1 MVTSKSAINSDRK
14 SDAFVRAFDLLED
27 FEKKANPYRF
37 FYQDFPVWLAL
48 RQSIYLLLVNELAPS
63 SNLDCGSISRSK
75 KMASLL
81 RLLLVKARYINRALI
96 FNLKR
101 IRNKYMVCSAEIARK
116 KIGLNEDINIFIDPL
131 RTLHE
136 DVQGV
141 EFISHPHFQ
150 KSNDRYHTLKAFDL
164 YLLRSIAFG
173 LKPMSGRLLRRTF
186 AFDDKVKINL
196 SKIGITNKTL
206 EILINNFIN
215 DFEFITCYWNFIFK
229 YARPKIVAS
238 IDWYSVGNM
247 LMIYSANK
255 HNIPTIE
262 LVHGLINREHIGYIF
277 KNVEESN
284 RLSMA
289 LPQYVI
295 THGKLQKDIM
305 LNEGT
310 LWTEEHLLDMGF
322 PWLEYFLKHI
332 TIKKDELKKKLKLIS
347 ECNILTITSQEPL
360 QSVLNDMLLQLE
372 IPVDWHVV
380 IKLHPA
386 EVRTWEH
393 GYSGLLKKDGLSF
406 VNDNQ
411 ISFYELLAI
420 SNAHAS
426 FYSSTLWEAP
436 FFGVSNYIIDYS
448 TKHMVDDIVKLG
460 LAKVSTLQ
468 KIFHDDFKPI
478 NESIEYV
485 FSNSQGGSA
494 KKIIEF
500 FAKVSSKE

>member
-1 MVTSKSAINSDRK
+1 
-14 SDAFVRAFDLLED
+14 
-27 FEKKANPYRF
+27 
-37 FYQDFPVWLAL
+37 
-48 RQSIYLLLVNELAPS
+48 
-63 SNLDCGSISRSK
+63 
-75 KMASLL
+75 
-81 RLLLVKARYINRALI
+81 
-96 FNLKR
+96 
-101 IRNKYMVCSAEIARK
+101 
-116 KIGLNEDINIFIDPL
+116 
-131 RTLHE
+131 
-136 DVQGV
+136 
-141 EFISHPHFQ
+141 
-150 KSNDRYHTLKAFDL
+150 
-164 YLLRSIAFG
+164 
-173 LKPMSGRLLRRTF
+173 
-186 AFDDKVKINL
+186 
-196 SKIGITNKTL
+196 
-206 EILINNFIN
+206 
-215 DFEFITCYWNFIFK
+215 
-229 YARPKIVAS
+229 
-238 IDWYSVGNM
+238 
-247 LMIYSANK
+247 
-255 HNIPTIE
+255 
-262 LVHGLINREHIGYIF
+262 
-277 KNVEESN
+277 
-284 RLSMA
+284 
-289 LPQYVI
+289 
-295 THGKLQKDIM
+295 M